1 MPIIP
6 PPYIVKIQFSTENV
20 FHKTRFVIS
29 QRRKLEI
36 ERKFQELFEKAWKKQ
51 EIHYQRKG
59 QGIHGATRDFNW

>member
-6 PPYIVKIQFSTENV
+6 PSYIVKIQFSTENV

-36 ERKFQELFEKAWKKQ
+36 ERKFPKILEKAQIKQ
-51 EIHYQRKG
+51 EIHHQRQG
-59 QGIHGATRDFNW
+59 QGIDGRARDVDQ